1 MTHRFITVHR
11 FESKV
16 AHFANRKQLD
26 LWNVSHI
33 WIGPSALS
41 GCVKL
46 DSDTIVLKS
55 KIVWFLVNIDLPK
68 LTDLKCTTGNFTNFK
83 KAAIESRS
91 LGIRCEIDVHC
102 LSEERFKLGSLYL
115 IQESPGE
122 YKSFRMV
129 EGVIYE
135 D

>member
-1 MTHRFITVHR
+1 M
-11 FESKV
+11 
-16 AHFANRKQLD
+16 
-26 LWNVSHI
+26 
-33 WIGPSALS
+33 
-41 GCVKL
+41 KL

-83 KAAIESRS
+83 KAVIESRPI
-91 LGIRCEIDVHC
+91 GVRCEIDVHC

-115 IQESPGE
+115 IRENPGE